1 MLGRNRNRTASGAGR
16 RRLWMRMSSS
26 EPLSSSNVR
35 TVQTRSPFVR
45 LTELL
50 ADLKPGQPPINLTV
64 GEPQHA
70 IPPFVG
76 KVIEANLKEFG
87 RYPPTKGNE
96 HFRRAAASWLDRR
109 FALRRHVDPDSEVL
123 VVNGTREALFLA
135 AFAGRELTAKPG
147 VHPAILVPN
156 PFYAAYVAG
165 ASATGCEPV
174 FLPATR
180 STGFLPDLD
189 ALDNELLARTVAI
202 YFGSPSNPQG
212 AVADRRYLDRLV
224 ALACQ
229 HDFLIFSDEC
239 YSEIYTTGQP
249 PPGMLEAADNDFS
262 NVVVFNSLSKRSNL
276 PGLRVGL
283 AAGDRRFIRKF
294 VDFRNVVAPQ
304 VPGPMQEVAASAYED
319 EAHVEENRRLYKLK
333 FDLADQIIGDRY
345 GYTRPVG
352 GFFLWLDVSAYG
364 GSEAVA
370 VKLWAESGVRILPG
384 AYLAHP
390 QGNSSNP
397 GADYIRVA
405 MVHDQDITAQAL
417 HRIVATLQ

>member
-1 MLGRNRNRTASGAGR
+1 MS
-16 RRLWMRMSSS
+16 MSSA
-26 EPLSSSNVR
+26 EPPSPQTVR

-50 ADLKPGQPPINLTV
+50 GDMKPGQPPINLTV
-64 GEPQHA
+64 GEPQHP

-76 KVIEANLKEFG
+76 SVIEASLKDFG
-87 RYPPTKGNE
+87 RYPPTKGND
-96 HFRRAAASWLDRR
+96 HFRRAAARWLDRR
-109 FALRRHVDPDSEVL
+109 FTLPRSVDPENEIL

-135 AFAGRELTAKPG
+135 ALAGRDLATKQVAR
-147 VHPAILVPN
+147 PAILVPN
-156 PFYAAYVAG
+156 PFYAAYVA
-165 ASATGCEPV
+165 AAAAVGCEPV
-174 FLPATR
+174 LLPATR
-180 STGFLPDLD
+180 ASGFLPDLD
-189 ALDNELLARTVAI
+189 TLDDELLSRTVAI

-212 AVADRRYLDRLV
+212 AVADLGYLERLV
-224 ALACQ
+224 TLARR

-239 YSEIYTTGQP
+239 YSEIYTTGRRP
-249 PPGMLEAADNDFS
+249 AGMLQAAGANFS

-283 AAGDRRFIRKF
+283 AAGDSRFIKKF
-294 VDFRNVVAPQ
+294 LDVRNVVAPQ
-304 VPGPMQEVAASAYED
+304 VPGPLQEVAARAYED

-345 GYTRPVG
+345 GYTRPEG

-364 GSEAVA
+364 GSETVA
-370 VKLWAESGVRILPG
+370 LKLWGEAGVRILPG
-384 AYLAHP
+384 LYLAHA
-390 QGNSSNP
+390 QSDGRNP
-397 GADYIRVA
+397 AAAYIRVA

>member
-1 MLGRNRNRTASGAGR
+1 
-16 RRLWMRMSSS
+16 MSSS
-26 EPLSSSNVR
+26 EPLSPPNVR

-64 GEPQHA
+64 GEPQHP

-76 KVIEANLKEFG
+76 KVIDASLKDFG

-96 HFRRAAASWLDRR
+96 HFRTAAARWLDRR
-109 FALRRHVDPDSEVL
+109 FALPRHVDPENEVL

-135 AFAGRELTAKPG
+135 AIAGRELSTKRSPR
-147 VHPAILVPN
+147 PAILVPN

-165 ASATGCEPV
+165 AAAAGCEPV

-180 STGFLPDLD
+180 KSGFLPDLD
-189 ALDNELLARTVAI
+189 ALDDDLLARTVAI
-202 YFGSPSNPQG
+202 FFGSPSNPQG
-212 AVADRRYLDRLV
+212 AVADRRYLDRL
-224 ALACQ
+224 AGLARR
-229 HDFLIFSDEC
+229 HEFLIFSDEC
-239 YSEIYTTGQP
+239 YSEIYTTGNP
-249 PPGMLEAADNDFS
+249 PVGMLEVAGADFS

-283 AAGDRRFIRKF
+283 AAGDRRFIKKF
-294 VDFRNVVAPQ
+294 LDFRNVVAPQ
-304 VPGPMQEVAASAYED
+304 VPGPMQEVAATAYED

-345 GYTRPVG
+345 GYARPAG

-364 GSEAVA
+364 GSEVVA
-370 VKLWAESGVRILPG
+370 LKLWGEAGVRILPG
-384 AYLAHP
+384 GYLAHP
-390 QGNSSNP
+390 QGDSTNP
-397 GADYIRVA
+397 GAAYIRVA

>member
-1 MLGRNRNRTASGAGR
+1 
-16 RRLWMRMSSS
+16 MSSA
-26 EPLSSSNVR
+26 EPSPSQTVR

-50 ADLKPGQPPINLTV
+50 GDMKPGQPPINLTV
-64 GEPQHA
+64 GEPQHP

-76 KVIEANLKEFG
+76 SVIEASLKDFG

-96 HFRRAAASWLDRR
+96 RFRRAAASWLDRR
-109 FALRRHVDPDSEVL
+109 FALPRSVDPENEVL

-135 AFAGRELTAKPG
+135 ALAGRELSTKQVAR
-147 VHPAILVPN
+147 PAILVPN
-156 PFYAAYVAG
+156 PFYAAYVA
-165 ASATGCEPV
+165 AAAAVGCEPV
-174 FLPATR
+174 LLPATR
-180 STGFLPDLD
+180 ESGFLPDLD
-189 ALDNELLARTVAI
+189 TLDDDLLSRTVAI

-212 AVADRRYLDRLV
+212 AVADLSYLERLV
-224 ALACQ
+224 ALSRRY
-229 HDFLIFSDEC
+229 DFLIFSDEC
-239 YSEIYTTGQP
+239 YSEIYTMGRP
-249 PPGMLEAADNDFS
+249 PAGMLQAAGADFS

-283 AAGDRRFIRKF
+283 AAGDSRFIKKF
-294 VDFRNVVAPQ
+294 LDVRNVVAPQ
-304 VPGPMQEVAASAYED
+304 VPGPLQEVAARAYED

-345 GYTRPVG
+345 GYTRPDG

-370 VKLWAESGVRILPG
+370 LKLWSEAGVRILPG
-384 AYLAHP
+384 LYLAHA
-390 QGNSSNP
+390 QRDGSNP
-397 GADYIRVA
+397 AAAYIRVA
-405 MVHDQDITAQAL
+405 MVHDQNITAQAL

>member
-1 MLGRNRNRTASGAGR
+1 
-16 RRLWMRMSSS
+16 
-26 EPLSSSNVR
+26 
-35 TVQTRSPFVR
+35 VR

-50 ADLKPGQPPINLTV
+50 GDMKPGQPPINLTV
-64 GEPQHA
+64 GEPQHP

-76 KVIEANLKEFG
+76 SVIEASLKDFG

-96 HFRRAAASWLDRR
+96 RFRRAAASWLDRR
-109 FALRRHVDPDSEVL
+109 FALPRSVDPENEVL

-135 AFAGRELTAKPG
+135 ALAGRELSTKQVPR
-147 VHPAILVPN
+147 PAILVPN
-156 PFYAAYVAG
+156 PFYAAYVA
-165 ASATGCEPV
+165 AAAAVGCEAV
-174 FLPATR
+174 LLPATR
-180 STGFLPDLD
+180 ESGFLPDLD
-189 ALDNELLARTVAI
+189 TLDDDLLSRTVAI

-212 AVADRRYLDRLV
+212 AVADLSYLERLV
-224 ALACQ
+224 ALSRRY
-229 HDFLIFSDEC
+229 DFLIFSDEC
-239 YSEIYTTGQP
+239 YSEIYTMGRSP
-249 PPGMLEAADNDFS
+249 AGMLQAAGADFS

-283 AAGDRRFIRKF
+283 AAGDSRFIKKF
-294 VDFRNVVAPQ
+294 LDVRNVVAPQ
-304 VPGPMQEVAASAYED
+304 VPGPLQEVAARAYED

-345 GYTRPVG
+345 GYTRPEG

-370 VKLWAESGVRILPG
+370 LKLWSEAGVRILPG
-384 AYLAHP
+384 LYLAHA
-390 QGNSSNP
+390 QRDGSNP
-397 GADYIRVA
+397 AAAYIRVA

>member
-1 MLGRNRNRTASGAGR
+1 
-16 RRLWMRMSSS
+16 MSSA
-26 EPLSSSNVR
+26 EPPSSQTVR

-50 ADLKPGQPPINLTV
+50 GDINPGQPPINLTV
-64 GEPQHA
+64 GEPQHP

-76 KVIEANLKEFG
+76 SVIEASLKDFG

-96 HFRRAAASWLDRR
+96 HFRRAAARWLDRR
-109 FALRRHVDPDSEVL
+109 FALARSVDPDNEVL

-135 AFAGRELTAKPG
+135 ALAGRELSTKQIAR
-147 VHPAILVPN
+147 PAILVPN

-165 ASATGCEPV
+165 AAAVGCEPV
-174 FLPATR
+174 LLPATR
-180 STGFLPDLD
+180 ESGFLPDLD
-189 ALDNELLARTVAI
+189 TLDDDLLSRTVAI
-202 YFGSPSNPQG
+202 YFGSPTNPQG
-212 AVADRRYLDRLV
+212 AVADLRYLERLV
-224 ALACQ
+224 ALSRRY
-229 HDFLIFSDEC
+229 DFLIFSDEC
-239 YSEIYTTGQP
+239 YSEIYTTGRP
-249 PPGMLEAADNDFS
+249 PAGMLQAAGADFT

-283 AAGDRRFIRKF
+283 AAGDSRFIKKF
-294 VDFRNVVAPQ
+294 LDVRNVVAPQ
-304 VPGPMQEVAASAYED
+304 VPGPLQEVAARAYED

-345 GYTRPVG
+345 GYTRPEG

-370 VKLWAESGVRILPG
+370 LKLWCEAGVRILPG
-384 AYLAHP
+384 LYLAHP
-390 QGNSSNP
+390 QHDGTNP
-397 GADYIRVA
+397 AAAYIRVA
-405 MVHDQDITAQAL
+405 MVHDQNITAQAL

>member
-1 MLGRNRNRTASGAGR
+1 
-16 RRLWMRMSSS
+16 MSSA
-26 EPLSSSNVR
+26 EPSPSHTVR

-50 ADLKPGQPPINLTV
+50 GDMKPGQPPINLTV
-64 GEPQHA
+64 GEPQHP

-76 KVIEANLKEFG
+76 SVIEASLKDFG

-96 HFRRAAASWLDRR
+96 RFRRAAASWLDRR
-109 FALRRHVDPDSEVL
+109 FALPRSVDPENEVL

-135 AFAGRELTAKPG
+135 ALAGRELSTKQVAR
-147 VHPAILVPN
+147 PAILVPN
-156 PFYAAYVAG
+156 PFYAAYVA
-165 ASATGCEPV
+165 AAAAVGCEPML
-174 FLPATR
+174 LPATR
-180 STGFLPDLD
+180 ESGFLPDLD
-189 ALDNELLARTVAI
+189 TLDDDLLSRTVAI

-212 AVADRRYLDRLV
+212 AVADLSYLERLV
-224 ALACQ
+224 ALSRR

-239 YSEIYTTGQP
+239 YSEIYTMGRP
-249 PPGMLEAADNDFS
+249 PAGMLQAAGADFS

-283 AAGDRRFIRKF
+283 AAGDSRFIKKF
-294 VDFRNVVAPQ
+294 LDVRNVVAPQ
-304 VPGPMQEVAASAYED
+304 VPGPLQEVAARAYED

-345 GYTRPVG
+345 GYTRPDG

-370 VKLWAESGVRILPG
+370 LKLWSKAGVRILPG
-384 AYLAHP
+384 LYLAHA
-390 QGNSSNP
+390 QRDGSNP
-397 GADYIRVA
+397 AAAYIRVA
-405 MVHDQDITAQAL
+405 MVHDQNITAQAL

>member
-1 MLGRNRNRTASGAGR
+1 
-16 RRLWMRMSSS
+16 MSSA
-26 EPLSSSNVR
+26 EPSPSQTVR

-50 ADLKPGQPPINLTV
+50 GDMKPGQPPINLTV
-64 GEPQHA
+64 GEPQHP

-76 KVIEANLKEFG
+76 SVIEASLKDFG

-96 HFRRAAASWLDRR
+96 RFRRAAASWLDRR
-109 FALRRHVDPDSEVL
+109 FALPRSVDPENEVL

-135 AFAGRELTAKPG
+135 ALAGRELSTKQVAR
-147 VHPAILVPN
+147 PAILVPN
-156 PFYAAYVAG
+156 PFYAAYVA
-165 ASATGCEPV
+165 AAAAVGCEPV
-174 FLPATR
+174 LLPATR
-180 STGFLPDLD
+180 ESGFLPDLD
-189 ALDNELLARTVAI
+189 TLDDDLLSRTVAI

-212 AVADRRYLDRLV
+212 AVADLSYLERLV
-224 ALACQ
+224 ALSRRY
-229 HDFLIFSDEC
+229 DFLIFSDEC
-239 YSEIYTTGQP
+239 YSEIYTMGRP
-249 PPGMLEAADNDFS
+249 PAGMLQAAGADFS
-262 NVVVFNSLSKRSNL
+262 NAVVFNSLSKRSNL

-283 AAGDRRFIRKF
+283 AAGDSRFIKKF
-294 VDFRNVVAPQ
+294 LDVRNVVAPQ
-304 VPGPMQEVAASAYED
+304 VPGPLQEVAARAYED

-345 GYTRPVG
+345 GYTRPDG

-370 VKLWAESGVRILPG
+370 LKLWSEAGVRILPG
-384 AYLAHP
+384 LYLAHA
-390 QGNSSNP
+390 QRDGSNP
-397 GADYIRVA
+397 AAAYIRVA

>member
-1 MLGRNRNRTASGAGR
+1 
-16 RRLWMRMSSS
+16 MSSA
-26 EPLSSSNVR
+26 EPLLPPNVR

-50 ADLKPGQPPINLTV
+50 ADYKPGQPPINLTV
-64 GEPQHA
+64 GEPQHP

-76 KVIEANLKEFG
+76 KVVEATLKDFG

-96 HFRRAAASWLDRR
+96 HFRRAAARWLSKR
-109 FALRRHVDPDSEVL
+109 FSLPRQVDPEGEIL
-123 VVNGTREALFLA
+123 IVNGTREALFLA
-135 AFAGRELTAKPG
+135 ALTARELISKPSAR
-147 VHPAILVPN
+147 PAILVPN

-165 ASATGCEPV
+165 ASAAGCEPV

-180 STGFLPDLD
+180 ASGFLPDLD
-189 ALDNELLARTVAI
+189 ALDDELLARTIAI

-212 AVADRRYLDRLV
+212 AVADRAYFDRLV
-224 ALACQ
+224 ALAHR

-239 YSEIYTTGQP
+239 YSEIYTIGSAP
-249 PPGMLEAADNDFS
+249 VGMLEAADSDFS
-262 NVVVFNSLSKRSNL
+262 RVVVFNSLSKRSNL

-283 AAGDRRFIRKF
+283 AAGDRRFIKKF

-304 VPGPMQEVAASAYED
+304 VPGPLQAVAASAYED
-319 EAHVEENRRLYKLK
+319 ETHVGENRRLYKLK
-333 FDLADQIIGDRY
+333 FDLADQIIADRY
-345 GYTRPVG
+345 GYARPAG

-370 VKLWAESGVRILPG
+370 LKLWNDAGVRILPG
-384 AYLAHP
+384 AYLAHA
-390 QGNSSNP
+390 QADGSNP

>member
-1 MLGRNRNRTASGAGR
+1 
-16 RRLWMRMSSS
+16 MSSA
-26 EPLSSSNVR
+26 EPSPSQTVR

-50 ADLKPGQPPINLTV
+50 GDKKPGQPPINLTV
-64 GEPQHA
+64 GEPQHP

-76 KVIEANLKEFG
+76 SVIEASLKDFG

-96 HFRRAAASWLDRR
+96 RFRRAAASWLDRR
-109 FALRRHVDPDSEVL
+109 FALPRSVDPENEVL

-135 AFAGRELTAKPG
+135 ALAGRELSTKHVAR
-147 VHPAILVPN
+147 PAILVPN
-156 PFYAAYVAG
+156 PFYTAYVA
-165 ASATGCEPV
+165 AAAAVGCEPV
-174 FLPATR
+174 LLPATR
-180 STGFLPDLD
+180 ESGFLPDLD
-189 ALDNELLARTVAI
+189 TLDDDLLSRTVAI

-212 AVADRRYLDRLV
+212 AVADRSYLERLV
-224 ALACQ
+224 ALSRRY
-229 HDFLIFSDEC
+229 DFLIFSDEC
-239 YSEIYTTGQP
+239 YSEIYTMGRP
-249 PPGMLEAADNDFS
+249 PAGMLQAAGADFS

-283 AAGDRRFIRKF
+283 AAGDSRFIKKF
-294 VDFRNVVAPQ
+294 LDVRNVVAPQ
-304 VPGPMQEVAASAYED
+304 VPGPLQEVAARAYQD

-345 GYTRPVG
+345 GYTRPDG

-370 VKLWAESGVRILPG
+370 LKLWSEAGVRILPG
-384 AYLAHP
+384 LYLAHA
-390 QGNSSNP
+390 QRDGSNP
-397 GADYIRVA
+397 AAAYIRVA
-405 MVHDQDITAQAL
+405 MVHDQNITAQAL

>member
-1 MLGRNRNRTASGAGR
+1 MSGA
-16 RRLWMRMSSS
+16 
-26 EPLSSSNVR
+26 ETLSLSNVR

-76 KVIEANLKEFG
+76 KVIEASLKEFG
-87 RYPPTKGNE
+87 RYPPTKGSD
-96 HFRRAAASWLDRR
+96 HFRQAAAQWLNRR
-109 FALRRHVDPDSEVL
+109 FRLPRTVDPENEIL

-135 AFAGRELTAKPG
+135 AMTARELSNKRGAP
-147 VHPAILVPN
+147 PAVLIPN

-165 ASATGCEPV
+165 ATAAGCEPV
-174 FLPATR
+174 FLPAR
-180 STGFLPDLD
+180 RKNGFLPDLD
-189 ALDNELLARTVAI
+189 ALEPELLARTVAI
-202 YFGSPSNPQG
+202 FFGSPSNPQG
-212 AVADRRYLDRLV
+212 AVADRHYLDRLL
-224 ALACQ
+224 ALAHQ
-229 HDFLIFSDEC
+229 YDFLIFSDEC
-239 YSEIYTTGQP
+239 YSEIYTTDKP
-249 PPGMLEAADNDFS
+249 PSGMLEAADREFS

-283 AAGDRRFIRKF
+283 AAGDRRFIKKF
-294 VDFRNVVAPQ
+294 LDFRNVVAPQ
-304 VPGPMQEVAASAYED
+304 VPGPMQEVAAHAFED

-345 GYTRPVG
+345 GYARPAG

-364 GSEAVA
+364 GSEAA
-370 VKLWAESGVRILPG
+370 ALKLWSEAGVRILPG
-384 AYLAHP
+384 GYLAHL
-390 QGNSSNP
+390 QADGSNP
-397 GADYIRVA
+397 GADFIRVA
-405 MVHDQDITAQAL
+405 MVHDQHVTAEAL